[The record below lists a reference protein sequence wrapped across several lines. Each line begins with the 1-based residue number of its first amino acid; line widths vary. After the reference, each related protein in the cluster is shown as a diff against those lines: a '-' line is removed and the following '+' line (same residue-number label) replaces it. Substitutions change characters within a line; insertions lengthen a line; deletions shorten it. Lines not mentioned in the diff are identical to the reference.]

1 MSKHTNKKA
10 KQGTKPSNKRTLVQD
25 ETEDHDHDHDMW
37 FDDIDEMVAQN
48 PSQLHF
54 RIFNYC
60 IQNGGFFVL
69 KKTSELGKAF
79 DVFEKQTGQKQGAYR
94 YRYAGTWLDRSLSA
108 NESGLGDANKI
119 TIEAWPRGF
128 EVPKYCHHCD
138 D

>member
-1 MSKHTNKKA
+1 M
-10 KQGTKPSNKRTLVQD
+10 
-25 ETEDHDHDHDMW
+25 
-37 FDDIDEMVAQN
+37 
-48 PSQLHF
+48 
-54 RIFNYC
+54 
-60 IQNGGFFVL
+60 L

-94 YRYAGTWLDRSLSA
+94 YRYAA

-119 TIEAWPRGF
+119 TVEAWPRGF